1 MYKIE
6 FEQEPVQNCIPNTP
20 NFNNTKCALIDDEV
34 EKMLSMGAI
43 EKSQHEDNEFISNIF
58 PVQKKNGKFRPVI
71 NLKKLNKFVEYH
83 HFKMETL
90 QHVAELLQ
98 CYCIILNLFGK
109 VHYMNLLVF
118 LLVCKVLQEFL
129 QK

>member
-1 MYKIE
+1 M
-6 FEQEPVQNCIPNTP
+6 
-20 NFNNTKCALIDDEV
+20 IDDEV

-58 PVQKKNGKFRPVI
+58 LIKKKNGKFRPVI

-98 CYCIILNLFGK
+98 RYCIILNLFGK